1 MYLLNRNQSDKMIT
15 LRARAFNDDIAFR
28 NGKIEM
34 SNLSTIVIALTGFI
48 SIVFFMMAPLITDTT
63 HGI

>member
-1 MYLLNRNQSDKMIT
+1 MIT

-34 SNLSTIVIALTGFI
+34 SNLSTIAITLTGFI

>member
-1 MYLLNRNQSDKMIT
+1 MYLLNRNQSDKMII

-34 SNLSTIVIALTGFI
+34 SNLSTIAIALTGFI

-63 HGI
+63 HRI

>member
-1 MYLLNRNQSDKMIT
+1 MYLLNHNQSDKMIT
-15 LRARAFNDDIAFR
+15 LRARTFNDDIAFR
-28 NGKIEM
+28 NGRIEM
-34 SNLSTIVIALTGFI
+34 SNLSTIVIALTSFI

>member
-1 MYLLNRNQSDKMIT
+1 MYLLNHNQSDKMIT
-15 LRARAFNDDIAFR
+15 LRARTFNDDIAFR
-28 NGKIEM
+28 NGRIEM